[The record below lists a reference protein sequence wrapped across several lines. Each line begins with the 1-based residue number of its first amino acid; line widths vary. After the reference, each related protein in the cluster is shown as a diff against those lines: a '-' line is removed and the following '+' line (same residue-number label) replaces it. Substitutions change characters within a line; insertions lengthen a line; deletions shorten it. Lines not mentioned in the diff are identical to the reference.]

1 MKQETEYIQK
11 KPRYTMRKTVKILIA
26 VAAVLLCAALV
37 ILIYVSDSYHAS
49 DAALETLRQPNDGI
63 TITESKGRIIFAPE
77 HPETGLIFYPGG
89 KVQYESYAPL
99 MERCAE
105 QGLLCVLLHMPG
117 NLAVLDMNAAE
128 GIPEE
133 FPEITQWYIGGH
145 SLGGAMAASYV
156 KDHADAYR
164 GLVLLAAYATDDLT
178 GSDLEVLSLYGTQ
191 DGVLNFKKYAEGKA
205 RLPEGFQEIPI
216 EGGCHAFFG
225 SYGIQ
230 QGDGVPAISNE
241 EQIEKTAQAIAAMAF
256 SPQQKLAG

>member
-1 MKQETEYIQK
+1 
-11 KPRYTMRKTVKILIA
+11 MRKSVKLLIVVA
-26 VAAVLLCAALV
+26 VAALCAASA
-37 ILIYVSDSYHAS
+37 ILIYVSDFYHAS
-49 DAALETLRQPNDGI
+49 ALALDTLRHPAGGV
-63 TITESKGRIIFAPE
+63 TITEGKNRIVFAPE
-77 HPETGLIFYPGG
+77 DPRAGLIFYPGG

-105 QGLLCVLLHMPG
+105 SGVLCVLLHMPG
-117 NLAVLDMNAAE
+117 NLAVLDRNAAD
-128 GIPEE
+128 GIQEE
-133 FPEITQWYIGGH
+133 FPEISVWYIGGH

-191 DGVLNFKKYAEGKA
+191 DSVLNFKKYAEGKA